1 MVVRSTENQAAAVAA
16 GGGPFVWAW
25 GSFVWLACL
34 QHPKSKEK
42 KKQGEKCRD
51 NPSALSPPLSTLYIR
66 KIYSNIG
73 TVRRIYIR
81 LAAFGLSMGGS
92 VGWCVCVA

>member
-1 MVVRSTENQAAAVAA
+1 MVGLSYGHGVHLCGLRAFSTQKVRRKKN
-16 GGGPFVWAW
+16 
-25 GSFVWLACL
+25 
-34 QHPKSKEK
+34 KERNV
-42 KKQGEKCRD
+42 ETTRL
-51 NPSALSPPLSTLYIR
+51 LSPPPLSTLYIR

-92 VGWCVCVA
+92 VGWCVCV